1 VQSLKAV
8 AFGRPVSFA
17 DLAVVSSTLAFIIVP
32 GDFSGTEPD
41 QLWQFDFARG
51 VPQKVL
57 DASSAWVLG
66 GLVFDPAAQR
76 LFLGDANSQSPKL
89 HVFDVSVSPPAELAS
104 LNSDPAKGL
113 LPRYLGLY

>member
-1 VQSLKAV
+1 VV
-8 AFGRPVSFA
+8 AVSFFGSA
-17 DLAVVSSTLAFIIVP
+17 
-32 GDFSGTEPD
+32 PD

-51 VPQKVL
+51 VPQKLL
-57 DASSAWVLG
+57 DASTAWVLG
-66 GLVFDPAAQR
+66 GLVFDPATQR
-76 LFLGDANSQSPKL
+76 LFLGDADAQSPKL